1 MESRSTTTTKRMPV
15 DLGPGFQTVAEG
27 DYHPTLTFIF
37 FLILVVL

>member
-1 MESRSTTTTKRMPV
+1 MPV
-15 DLGPGFQTVAEG
+15 NLGPGFQTVAEG